1 MRVYVTCLGVLEH
14 PKPQQ
19 LKGEKKRPQSSSCP
33 QIKHVMSPVYLP
45 HHKFQA
51 QGPVCSLSTLLSS
64 MDLPGEAKLISTTF
78 PSPPPCLCS
87 SWSLSATTQLGQALA
102 LIPLQAQQVAAE
114 ADIPPAFLHVGHQ
127 KTSISKAPF
136 IPKGHT
142 LQTPT
147 RIPDVLISQT
157 SETQNNSRSV
167 RGKVSTPT

>member
-1 MRVYVTCLGVLEH
+1 M
-14 PKPQQ
+14 
-19 LKGEKKRPQSSSCP
+19 
-33 QIKHVMSPVYLP
+33 YLP

-51 QGPVCSLSTLLSS
+51 QGPVRSLSTS
-64 MDLPGEAKLISTTF
+64 MDLPHEAKLIFTTF

-87 SWSLSATTQLGQALA
+87 SWSLLARTQLGQALT

-142 LQTPT
+142 LQTPS
-147 RIPDVLISQT
+147 RIPEELISHA

-167 RGKVSTPT
+167 WGKVSTPT